1 MSVFALNEHSVL
13 RCKFPHDPTRPNAS
27 HLNHVT
33 DSFESEEPDGSDGVS
48 DAARG
53 LLVSDLDE
61 KYRRYAAEAQ
71 LQADKAISAQ
81 DKESWLKIAR
91 SWLEMLPKRLRS
103 AEDQFND
110 KVRDLGTGQEE
121 SGSMN

>member
-1 MSVFALNEHSVL
+1 MAFLI
-13 RCKFPHDPTRPNAS
+13 RPE
-27 HLNHVT
+27 
-33 DSFESEEPDGSDGVS
+33 DF
-48 DAARG
+48 
-53 LLVSDLDE
+53 LVSDQDE

-91 SWLEMLPKRLRS
+91 SWLEMLPKRLR
-103 AEDQFND
+103 DQFND

-121 SGSMN
+121 FGSMN

>member
-1 MSVFALNEHSVL
+1 MARIAFLI
-13 RCKFPHDPTRPNAS
+13 RPE
-27 HLNHVT
+27 
-33 DSFESEEPDGSDGVS
+33 DF
-48 DAARG
+48 
-53 LLVSDLDE
+53 LVSDQDE